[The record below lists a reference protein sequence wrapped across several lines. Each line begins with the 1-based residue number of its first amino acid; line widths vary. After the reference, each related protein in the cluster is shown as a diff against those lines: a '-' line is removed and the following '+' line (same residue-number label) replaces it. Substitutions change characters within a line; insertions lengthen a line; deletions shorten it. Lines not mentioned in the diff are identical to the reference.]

1 MKGRKPVPTTLKL
14 LRGNPGRREINSAEP
29 MPPPLEAEPVP
40 HELKDAHARREW
52 TRIAPGLIAC
62 GQVTMA
68 DRTLLVCYCL
78 KYGQWLRLEEE
89 ALRHP
94 LIVKGASGNPISNP
108 AIRLANR
115 TLDLVIRAA
124 AELGI
129 TPTARTRVTKTPV
142 TAPTSKW
149 AGALP

>member
-1 MKGRKPVPTTLKL
+1 MKGRKPTPTTLKL
-14 LRGNPGRREINSAEP
+14 LRGNPGRREINTDEP
-29 MPPPLEAEPVP
+29 APPPLSAEPVP
-40 HELKDAHARREW
+40 HELKDAHALGEW
-52 TRIAPGLIAC
+52 RRIAPGLIAC

-68 DRTLLVCYCL
+68 DRTLLVAYCL

-94 LIVKGASGNPISNP
+94 LIVKGAAGNPISNP
-108 AIRLANR
+108 AVRLANQ

-129 TPTARTRVTKTPV
+129 TPTARTRVMK
-142 TAPTSKW
+142 APLAPPSSKW
-149 AGALP
+149 AGVL